1 MQAEKPVIEQT
12 ADGSATLFLPKLNEH
27 YHSVKGALAEA
38 RHVYIKSAFQ
48 QIHKPEISVLE
59 VGFGTGLNAF
69 LTCLETLCRDV
80 IVHYTALELFPLSW
94 DEVDALHY
102 PSTISP
108 ENSSLFQTLHAVDWD
123 RPVAVTPRFTLYKRC
138 VDLTD
143 CLFDRNYDVVYFDAF
158 APEKQ
163 PELWEERIF
172 KTLFNQME
180 EGGVFST
187 YCAKGEVR
195 RRLQRAG
202 FMVERL
208 AGPPEGK
215 REILRGI
222 KPII

>member
-27 YHSVKGALAEA
+27 YHSVKGALVEA
-38 RHVYIKSAFQ
+38 RHVYIESAFRQ
-48 QIHKPEISVLE
+48 TRKPEISLLE
-59 VGFGTGLNAF
+59 IGFGTGLNAF
-69 LTCLETLCRDV
+69 LTCLETLYQDV
-80 IVHYTALELFPLSW
+80 IVHYTTVELFPLSW

-102 PSTISP
+102 PSVISP
-108 ENSSLFQTLHAVDWD
+108 ENASLFQTLHTADWD
-123 RPVAVTPRFTLYKRC
+123 APVSVTPRFTLYKRYA
-138 VDLTD
+138 DLTD
-143 CLFDRNYDVVYFDAF
+143 CSFDRSYDVIYFDAF

-172 KTLFNQME
+172 RVLFEHTQK
-180 EGGVFST
+180 GGVLST

-202 FMVERL
+202 FWVERL

-222 KPII
+222 KPLN